1 VDFEGAI
8 RQLQNTLIVMTAI
21 EEHQA
26 KAQRI
31 QAAELDALR
40 RMLIEGQKLHE
51 KAMRN
56 FDERMIEIDRKLKRL
71 LGRLPPE

>member
-1 VDFEGAI
+1 L
-8 RQLQNTLIVMTAI
+8 RNTKPKRSA
-21 EEHQA
+21 
-26 KAQRI
+26 R
-31 QAAELDALR
+31 
-40 RMLIEGQKLHE
+40 QKLHE